1 MMNVLISR
9 PMRSVMRLTT
19 GLTSRP
25 VIGFCTE
32 HVGEFSKV
40 SMPSVMDSAEGA
52 VDSWLKKEGEVVL
65 QGDTLCEVTLADL
78 TIGIDA
84 PAEGWLT
91 ILVPEGVSVGTGK
104 LLAVVAATQEEY
116 AIVSA
121 SDLEYAAPA
130 PAAAAGGAVAG
141 TTESSAETAAA
152 AAAAAAAGEAP
163 AYEEFKIDEAAII
176 LRAVKHM
183 LHTGEL
189 DENGDFAK
197 VCTDHTSDAKSRA
210 MRTTTRTTH
219 LP

>member
-1 MMNVLISR
+1 
-9 PMRSVMRLTT
+9 MRMANRLAR
-19 GLTSRP
+19 RP
-25 VIGFCTE
+25 VRGFCTE

-40 SMPSVMDSAEGA
+40 SMPSVMDSAEGT
-52 VDSWLKKEGEVVL
+52 VDAWLKKEGDVVL

-91 ILVPEGVSVGTGK
+91 ILVPENESVGTGK
-104 LLAVVAATQEEY
+104 LLAMIAATQEEY

-121 SDLEYAAPA
+121 DAVESTAV
-130 PAAAAGGAVAG
+130 AAAAEVATAAG
-141 TTESSAETAAA
+141 EADAETTESSAKPAPPPQAA
-152 AAAAAAAGEAP
+152 EAVH

-183 LHTGEL
+183 LHTGML

-197 VCTDHTSDAKSRA
+197 VVSTDHAW
-210 MRTTTRTTH
+210 TTIAR
-219 LP
+219 PY